1 MRDKLNK
8 EKQDEIG
15 MITTKIRKRV
25 KEIDEKII
33 KNKKLMEYEKMES
46 NLKRNEKY
54 EQLSRLKIKQ
64 KIDEIKISLIN
75 QRNTLIFNVYK
86 VEEQKL

>member
-1 MRDKLNK
+1 
-8 EKQDEIG
+8 
-15 MITTKIRKRV
+15 V

-54 EQLSRLKIKQ
+54 E
-64 KIDEIKISLIN
+64 
-75 QRNTLIFNVYK
+75 
-86 VEEQKL
+86 